1 MAGAFFVYNRETG
14 RGNENLLIEL
24 KNISFVYSPGAPFE
38 KRVFQDFNLA
48 VSSGEVLLVTGDNG
62 SGKTTLLQII
72 ALVLKPTSGR
82 ILFDGEDAWK
92 NPRRWRKKIGF
103 SFQFPENQF
112 FNLTVYD
119 EITYASKNF
128 GSTNLEKAYVNSM
141 KLVKLDADYY
151 RERIPY
157 SLSGGEKRK
166 IGIASIIAHDPE
178 ILVLDEPLVS
188 LDFPSRKEIISFLE
202 KWKAA
207 GKAAVIAT
215 HKKEIFSHIADK
227 VLSL

>member
-1 MAGAFFVYNRETG
+1 M
-14 RGNENLLIEL
+14 LIEL

-38 KRVFQDFNLA
+38 KRVFKDFNLA

-92 NPRRWRKKIGF
+92 NPRKWRKKIGF

-112 FNLTVYD
+112 FSLTVYD
-119 EITYASKNF
+119 EITYAPKNF
-128 GSTNLEKAYVNSM
+128 GNSDLEKAYVNSM
-141 KLVKLDADYY
+141 KLVKLDPDCYKK
-151 RERIPY
+151 RIPY

-166 IGIASIIAHDPE
+166 VGIASIIAHDPE

-188 LDFPSRKEIISFLE
+188 LDLPSRKEIISFLE
-202 KWKAA
+202 KWKTA
-207 GKAAVIAT
+207 GKGAIIAT
-215 HKKEIFSHIADK
+215 HKKELFSHIADK